1 VIGHSGVPLVLVQTS
16 DWHAGS
22 ALTGKGLGFP
32 PEFRETRRAEVD
44 GSAERAVQ
52 AARDAGADLLLVPG
66 DLWDAESVPAATIHR
81 VLEALASFAPRPVF
95 VAPGNHDF
103 SGLGGWY
110 DEALL
115 GALGMRSW
123 PENVFV
129 FRSPEWESRPV
140 PGRDDAT
147 VTGAAYLSPAVVV
160 ERPLSAP
167 PPRPKVPNALLLLH
181 GSLESYAGPDG
192 PVGAKRT
199 APFSRDELVAAG
211 FRWAALGHHHAFF
224 SIEGEPGWP
233 IAAYS
238 GAPTGRGLDET
249 GPRVFLKVTLP
260 ADGPPVLETI
270 PADSRTIFD
279 VDVDVSGLE
288 GSAIRERTV
297 KALEQAGT
305 KEADIVRL
313 TLSGSQPFGA
323 RPALQLEPL
332 PWRLAHIRIRD
343 RTTAEPGEP
352 DARTAEG
359 RFLLDFE
366 GRLAAATTPEERR
379 LVEAALAIGRDALA
393 GRGVTPPPV
402 EEF

>member
-1 VIGHSGVPLVLVQTS
+1 MGHSGAPLVLVQTS

-66 DLWDAESVPAATIHR
+66 DLWDAESVPPATIHR
-81 VLEALASFAPRPVF
+81 VLEALASFAPWPVF

-103 SGLGGWY
+103 SGPGGWY

-115 GALGMRSW
+115 RALGMRSW

-147 VTGAAYLSPAVVV
+147 VTGAAYLSPAVVA
-160 ERPLSAP
+160 ERPLSVP
-167 PPRPKVPNALLLLH
+167 PPRPKVPFALLLLH

-199 APFSRDELVAAG
+199 APFSRDELMAAA

-224 SIEGEPGWP
+224 PIEGEPGWP

-270 PADSRTIFD
+270 PADSRVIHD
-279 VDVDVSGLE
+279 VDVDVSCLE

-297 KALEQAGT
+297 KVLEQAGT

-332 PWRLAHIRIRD
+332 PLRLAHLRIRD

-359 RFLLDFE
+359 RFLLDLE

-379 LVEAALAIGRDALA
+379 LVEAALIIGRDALA
-393 GRGVTPPPV
+393 GRGVTPPPL

>member
-1 VIGHSGVPLVLVQTS
+1 MAPPVAPLVIVQSS

-22 ALTGKGLGFP
+22 ALTGKGLGFS
-32 PEFRETRRAEVD
+32 PEFRAVRRAEVD
-44 GSAERAVQ
+44 GAAERAVL

-66 DLWDAESVPAATIHR
+66 DLWDQESVPPAAIHR
-81 VLEALASFAPRPVF
+81 ILEALASFAPRPVF

-103 SGLGGWY
+103 SGPGGWY

-147 VTGAAYLSPAVVV
+147 VTGTACLSPAVAAG
-160 ERPLSAP
+160 RPLAPP
-167 PPRPKVPNALLLLH
+167 PPRPGVPNALLLVH
-181 GSLESYAGPDG
+181 GSLETYAGPDG

-224 SIEGEPGWP
+224 AVEGEPGWP

-238 GAPTGRGLDET
+238 GAPTGRGMDEP

-260 ADGPPVLETI
+260 VEGPPALETI
-270 PADSRTIFD
+270 PADTRVIHD
-279 VDVDVSGLE
+279 IEVDVSGLE
-288 GSAIRERTV
+288 GPAIRERTV
-297 KALEQAGT
+297 KVLEKAGT
-305 KEADIVRL
+305 KDADIVRL

-332 PWRLAHIRIRD
+332 PFRLAHLRIRD
-343 RTTAEPGEP
+343 RTVAEPGEP

-359 RFLLDFE
+359 RFLLDLE
-366 GRLAAATTPEERR
+366 GRLAAAATPEERR
-379 LVEAALAIGRDALA
+379 LLESALSIGRDALA
-393 GRGVTPPPV
+393 GRGVTPSPL

>member
-1 VIGHSGVPLVLVQTS
+1 MPLVLVQTS

>member
-1 VIGHSGVPLVLVQTS
+1 MPLVLVQTS

-52 AARDAGADLLLVPG
+52 AARDTGADLLLVPG